1 MAEEYLQTKVR
12 GILEPMVNSMLLSCP
27 DEPMRFMLT
36 WLVNYTQGSDFTS
49 NGEREELENL
59 RKEIKKYQ
67 KLEKENSTINENE
80 TKEKKKIKEKNLK
93 ENLEEEKNEN
103 LEEEK
108 NENLEEE
115 KDINFEEEKDK
126 NLEEEEEKNIEE
138 EEEKKSN
145 TSKSNNTENN
155 SEENSSAYQS
165 EKEDD
170 ISQQE
175 FDKEIKEQRNRML
188 KKGQR
193 SSVSAEAFGMFNK
206 KSAFKPRI
214 IPKTDTQKET
224 IKSRC
229 LQSFIFNALEDQDM
243 ISVIDAFEEKRYKAG
258 EYVIKE
264 GEQGDVVYLVDTG
277 ELDCEKTFKKG
288 DQPTYLKTYKPGE
301 SFGELALLYNAPR
314 AATIKAKTDCLL
326 WALDR
331 GTFNNIVKEAAVK
344 KRERYE
350 NSLKNVHILSTIDA
364 YELGQICDAVKSE
377 KAEKGDYIIKQNEIG
392 DKFYILDEGECYAC
406 KVFNEGEN
414 EQIVKEYKSGDY
426 FGELALLR
434 DEPRA
439 ASVVAKTKCKL
450 ITLDRLA
457 FKRLLGPLEKLLKRN
472 SETYQKYQK

>member
-67 KLEKENSTINENE
+67 KLEKDTSTINENE
-80 TKEKKKIKEKNLK
+80 IEEKKEKDIKKIEEKDNYIK
-93 ENLEEEKNEN
+93 NNLEEENEKKS
-103 LEEEK
+103 EEEK
-108 NENLEEE
+108 E
-115 KDINFEEEKDK
+115 KNSEEEKDK
-126 NLEEEEEKNIEE
+126 NSEEEKDKNSE

-145 TSKSNNTENN
+145 SSKSNNSEKN
-155 SEENSSAYQS
+155 SEENSSGYQS
-165 EKEDD
+165 EKEDN

-175 FDKEIKEQRNRML
+175 FDNKIKEQRNKML
-188 KKGQR
+188 KRGQR

-206 KSAFKPRI
+206 KSAFKPRV

-264 GEQGDVVYLVDTG
+264 GEKGDVVFLVDTG

-288 DQPTYLKTYKPGE
+288 DPPTYLKTYKPGE

-377 KAEKGDYIIKQNEIG
+377 KVEKGDYIIKQNEIG
-392 DKFYILDEGECYAC
+392 DKFYILDEGEAYAA
-406 KVFNEGEN
+406 KVFNEGEK

>member
-67 KLEKENSTINENE
+67 KLEKDTSTINENE
-80 TKEKKKIKEKNLK
+80 IEEKKEKDIKKIEEKDKHIKN
-93 ENLEEEKNEN
+93 NLEEENDKKS
-103 LEEEK
+103 EEEK
-108 NENLEEE
+108 EKNSEEE
-115 KDINFEEEKDK
+115 KEKNSEEEKDK
-126 NLEEEEEKNIEE
+126 NSE

-145 TSKSNNTENN
+145 SSKSNKSEKN
-155 SEENSSAYQS
+155 SEENSSGYQS
-165 EKEDD
+165 EKEDN

-175 FDKEIKEQRNRML
+175 FDNKIKEQRNKML
-188 KKGQR
+188 KRGQR

-206 KSAFKPRI
+206 KSAFKPRV

-264 GEQGDVVYLVDTG
+264 GEKGDVVFLVDTG

-288 DQPTYLKTYKPGE
+288 DPPTYLKTYKPGE

-377 KAEKGDYIIKQNEIG
+377 KADKGDFIIKQNEIG
-392 DKFYILDEGECYAC
+392 DKFYILDEGEAYAS
-406 KVFNEGEN
+406 KVFHEGEK
-414 EQIVKEYKSGDY
+414 EVIVKEYKSGDY

-439 ASVVAKTKCKL
+439 ASVIAKTKCKL

-472 SETYQKYQK
+472 SEMYQKYNM

>member
-67 KLEKENSTINENE
+67 KLEKDTSTINENE
-80 TKEKKKIKEKNLK
+80 IEEKKEKDIKKIEEKDNYIK
-93 ENLEEEKNEN
+93 NNLEEEKENN

-108 NENLEEE
+108 EKNSEEE
-115 KDINFEEEKDK
+115 KEKNSEEEKDK
-126 NLEEEEEKNIEE
+126 NSE

-145 TSKSNNTENN
+145 SSKSNNSEKN
-155 SEENSSAYQS
+155 SEENSSGYQS
-165 EKEDD
+165 EKEDNV
-170 ISQQE
+170 SQQE
-175 FDKEIKEQRNRML
+175 FDNRIKEQRNKIL
-188 KKGQR
+188 KRGQR

-206 KSAFKPRI
+206 KSAFKPRV

-264 GEQGDVVYLVDTG
+264 GEKGDIVFLVDTG

-288 DQPTYLKTYKPGE
+288 DPPTYLKTYKPGE

-377 KAEKGDYIIKQNEIG
+377 KVEKGDYIIKQNEIG
-392 DKFYILDEGECYAC
+392 DKFYILDEGEAYAT
-406 KVFNEGEN
+406 KVFNEGEK

>member
-12 GILEPMVNSMLLSCP
+12 GILEPMVNTMLQTCP
-27 DEPMRFMLT
+27 EEPMRFMLT
-36 WLVNYTQGSDFTS
+36 WLLNYTQGTDITS

-67 KLEKENSTINENE
+67 KQEKEFQASP
-80 TKEKKKIKEKNLK
+80 KEKKKE
-93 ENLEEEKNEN
+93 EREEEEDDEEEKLKNPKLSITKENE
-103 LEEEK
+103 
-108 NENLEEE
+108 
-115 KDINFEEEKDK
+115 D
-126 NLEEEEEKNIEE
+126 
-138 EEEKKSN
+138 KKSLSSL
-145 TSKSNNTENN
+145 SKKD
-155 SEENSSAYQS
+155 SEENFSVSNS

-170 ISQQE
+170 ISQEE
-175 FDKEIKEQRNRML
+175 FDLQLKEQRNKII

-193 SSVSAEAFGMFNK
+193 SSVSAEVFGIFNK
-206 KSAFKPRI
+206 KSDFKPRV
-214 IPKTDTQKET
+214 IPKTEIQKET
-224 IKSRC
+224 IKNRC
-229 LQSFIFNALEDQDM
+229 LQSFIFNSLEDQDM
-243 ISVIDAFEEKRYKAG
+243 ETVIDAFEEKKYKSG

-264 GEQGDVVYLVDTG
+264 GEEGDVVYLVDTG

-288 DQPTYLKTYKPGE
+288 DKPTFLKNYKPGE

-331 GTFNNIVKEAAVK
+331 ATFNNIVKEAAVK

-377 KAEKGDYIIKQNEIG
+377 KADKGDFIIKQNEIG
-392 DKFYILDEGECYAC
+392 DKFYILDEGEAYAS
-406 KVFNEGEN
+406 KVFHEGEK
-414 EQIVKEYKSGDY
+414 EVIVKEYKSGDY

-439 ASVVAKTKCKL
+439 ASVIAKTKCKL

-472 SETYQKYQK
+472 SEMYQKYNM

>member
-67 KLEKENSTINENE
+67 KLEKNTSTINENE
-80 TKEKKKIKEKNLK
+80 IEEKKEKDIKKIEEKDNHIK
-93 ENLEEEKNEN
+93 NNLEEENDKKS
-103 LEEEK
+103 EEEK
-108 NENLEEE
+108 E
-115 KDINFEEEKDK
+115 KNSEEEKDK
-126 NLEEEEEKNIEE
+126 NSEEEKDKNSE

-145 TSKSNNTENN
+145 SSKSNNSEKN
-155 SEENSSAYQS
+155 SEENSSGYQS
-165 EKEDD
+165 EKEDN

-175 FDKEIKEQRNRML
+175 FDNKIKEQRNKML
-188 KKGQR
+188 KRGQR

-206 KSAFKPRI
+206 KSAFKPRV

-264 GEQGDVVYLVDTG
+264 GEKGDVVFLVDTG

-288 DQPTYLKTYKPGE
+288 DPPTYLKTYKPGE

-377 KAEKGDYIIKQNEIG
+377 KVEKGDYIIKQNEIG
-392 DKFYILDEGECYAC
+392 DKFYILDEGEAYAA
-406 KVFNEGEN
+406 KVFNEGEK

>member
-67 KLEKENSTINENE
+67 KLEKDTSTINENE
-80 TKEKKKIKEKNLK
+80 IEEKKEKDIKKIEEKDNHIK
-93 ENLEEEKNEN
+93 NNLEEENDKKS
-103 LEEEK
+103 EEEK
-108 NENLEEE
+108 EKNSEEE
-115 KDINFEEEKDK
+115 KDKKSEEEKDK
-126 NLEEEEEKNIEE
+126 NSE

-145 TSKSNNTENN
+145 SSKSNNSEKN
-155 SEENSSAYQS
+155 SEENSSGYQS
-165 EKEDD
+165 EKEDN

-175 FDKEIKEQRNRML
+175 FDNKIKEQRNKML
-188 KKGQR
+188 KRGQR

-206 KSAFKPRI
+206 KSAFKPRV

-264 GEQGDVVYLVDTG
+264 GEKGDVVFLVDTG

-288 DQPTYLKTYKPGE
+288 DPPTYLKTYKPGE

-377 KAEKGDYIIKQNEIG
+377 KVEKGDYIIKQNEIG

-457 FKRLLGPLEKLLKRN
+457 FKRLLGPLENLLKRN
-472 SETYQKYQK
+472 SEMYQQYKK

>member
-67 KLEKENSTINENE
+67 KLEKDTSTINENE
-80 TKEKKKIKEKNLK
+80 IEEKKEKDIKKIEEKDNYIK
-93 ENLEEEKNEN
+93 NNLEEENDKKS
-103 LEEEK
+103 EEEK
-108 NENLEEE
+108 EKNSEEE
-115 KDINFEEEKDK
+115 KEKNSEEEKDK
-126 NLEEEEEKNIEE
+126 NSE

-145 TSKSNNTENN
+145 SSKSNNSEKN
-155 SEENSSAYQS
+155 SEENSSGYQS
-165 EKEDD
+165 EKEDK

-175 FDKEIKEQRNRML
+175 FDNKIKEQRNKML
-188 KKGQR
+188 KRGQR

-206 KSAFKPRI
+206 KSAFKPRV

-264 GEQGDVVYLVDTG
+264 GEKGDVVFLVDTG

-288 DQPTYLKTYKPGE
+288 DPPTYLKTYKPGE

-377 KAEKGDYIIKQNEIG
+377 KVEKGDYIIKQNEIG
-392 DKFYILDEGECYAC
+392 DKFYILDEGEAYAA
-406 KVFNEGEN
+406 KVFNEGEK

>member
-1 MAEEYLQTKVR
+1 MAEEYLQTKVKD
-12 GILEPMVNSMLLSCP
+12 IVEPMMSEMLKTLP
-27 DEPMRFMLT
+27 EEPMRFMLT
-36 WLVNYTQGSDFTS
+36 WLINYTQGTDFSS

-67 KLEKENSTINENE
+67 KLEKETISINSKNE
-80 TKEKKKIKEKNLK
+80 TIKK
-93 ENLEEEKNEN
+93 
-103 LEEEK
+103 
-108 NENLEEE
+108 
-115 KDINFEEEKDK
+115 
-126 NLEEEEEKNIEE
+126 EE
-138 EEEKKSN
+138 EEEKKEEKDEEKN
-145 TSKSNNTENN
+145 EEKEEKDEEEEEEKEEEK
-155 SEENSSAYQS
+155 EENSSFHSKENKEEKSSVSQS
-165 EKEDD
+165 ENEDE

-175 FDKEIKEQRNRML
+175 FDNQIKEQRNKMI

-193 SSVSAEAFGMFNK
+193 SSVSAEVFGIFNK
-206 KSAFKPRI
+206 KSEFKPRI
-214 IPKTDTQKET
+214 IPKTEIQKET

-229 LQSFIFNALEDQDM
+229 LQSFIFNSLEDQDM
-243 ISVIDAFEEKRYKAG
+243 ETVIDAFEEKRYKSN
-258 EYVIKE
+258 EIVIKE
-264 GEQGDVVYLVDTG
+264 GEKGDVVYLVDSG

-288 DQPTYLKTYKPGE
+288 DKPTYLKTYYPGE

-314 AATIKAKTDCLL
+314 AATIKAKTDCIL

-331 GTFNNIVKEAAVK
+331 GTFNNIVKESAMK

-350 NSLKNVHILSTIDA
+350 NSLKNVHILSTIDS

-392 DKFYILDEGECYAC
+392 DKFYILDDGEAYAT
-406 KVFNEGEN
+406 KVFKEGEN

-439 ASVVAKTKCKL
+439 ASVVAKSKCKL

-472 SETYQKYQK
+472 SEMYQMYNK

>member
-67 KLEKENSTINENE
+67 KLEKDTSTINENE
-80 TKEKKKIKEKNLK
+80 IEEKKEKDIKKIEEKDNHIK
-93 ENLEEEKNEN
+93 NNLEEENDKKS
-103 LEEEK
+103 EEEK
-108 NENLEEE
+108 E
-115 KDINFEEEKDK
+115 KNSEEEKDK
-126 NLEEEEEKNIEE
+126 NSEEEKDKNSE

-145 TSKSNNTENN
+145 SSKSNNSEKN
-155 SEENSSAYQS
+155 SEENSSGYQS
-165 EKEDD
+165 EKEDN

-175 FDKEIKEQRNRML
+175 FDNKIKEQRNKML
-188 KKGQR
+188 KRGQR

-206 KSAFKPRI
+206 KSAFKPRV

-264 GEQGDVVYLVDTG
+264 GEKGDVVFLVDTG

-288 DQPTYLKTYKPGE
+288 DPPTYLKTYKPGE

-377 KAEKGDYIIKQNEIG
+377 KVEKGDYIIKQNEIG
-392 DKFYILDEGECYAC
+392 DKFYILDEGEAYAA
-406 KVFNEGEN
+406 KVFNEGEK